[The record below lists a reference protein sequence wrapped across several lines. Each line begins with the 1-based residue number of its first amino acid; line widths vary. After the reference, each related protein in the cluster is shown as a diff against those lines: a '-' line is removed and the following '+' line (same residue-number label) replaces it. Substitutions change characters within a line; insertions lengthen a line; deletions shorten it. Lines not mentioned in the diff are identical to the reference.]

1 MGGLKR
7 LLSLGPRRFAIEPSA
22 GREGG
27 AGLLHDRASAAA
39 WLRHLF
45 AEPQNRPAL
54 RRLLDDVAPG
64 SAVRRLADA
73 DVLGAL
79 SRLLLS
85 GRVRLR
91 EAPSPWLP
99 SYGGDAT
106 DVEEQAPESAAQR
119 APITELTWVEIR
131 LIGEDD
137 LPIPHERYRV
147 ELPDGSIREG
157 SLDGEGRARIDG
169 IEAGVCLVTF
179 PALDQEA
186 WGRVG

>member
-1 MGGLKR
+1 MKR
-7 LLSLGPRRFAIEPSA
+7 LLSLGPRRFAIELA
-22 GREGG
+22 DGREGG
-27 AGLLHDRASAAA
+27 ADRLGDHAREAA
-39 WLRHLF
+39 WLRQLF

-54 RRLLDDVAPG
+54 RRLLDDAAPA

-79 SRLLLS
+79 GRLLLS

-91 EAPSPWLP
+91 EAPLPWLP
-99 SYGGDAT
+99 SYGGDEASA
-106 DVEEQAPESAAQR
+106 DDQAPADAAPR
-119 APITELTWVEIR
+119 APRTELTWVEIR

-137 LPIPHERYRV
+137 MPIPHERYRV

-157 SLDGEGRARIDG
+157 SLDHEGRARLDG
-169 IEAGVCLVTF
+169 IDPGTCLVTF

-186 WGRVG
+186 WERVG